1 MICGNCSQ
9 LGFFDAWSSKEQHS
23 FESEIFYNVLNASL
37 LIKSF
42 TLFTKHIIYWNKS
55 LELLYYCKYWFD
67 VYCQMPKPNGSCT
80 RLKKILSWYTFFIF
94 LFHGPGRIKEQPLK
108 DLSSLCPELFFTLS
122 LLHCLIVDL
131 CRPMLVGLLSED
143 VETNRKS
150 ASEPLFLRVWQGH
163 LLEVDMH
170 QGCVKTRVELDSL
183 RDVVTTEATCTVEVR
198 WHFLFMKLYKL
209 IIILQFFFCFTHSF

>member
-1 MICGNCSQ
+1 
-9 LGFFDAWSSKEQHS
+9 
-23 FESEIFYNVLNASL
+23 
-37 LIKSF
+37 
-42 TLFTKHIIYWNKS
+42 
-55 LELLYYCKYWFD
+55 
-67 VYCQMPKPNGSCT
+67 MPKPNGSCSH
-80 RLKKILSWYTFFIF
+80 LKKSCHDTLFFIF

-108 DLSSLCPELFFTLS
+108 DLSSLCPELFFTLA
-122 LLHCLIVDL
+122 LCLTVDL

-198 WHFLFMKLYKL
+198 
-209 IIILQFFFCFTHSF
+209 